1 LKKKSIFKQPTGFLK
16 RNHLLMSF
24 LSNKKNI
31 ETEVITL
38 LAQGDKKA
46 ISLAYK
52 NYADALFGIIV
63 RIVKTKEI
71 AEEVLQDTFVKV
83 WDNASKFDESK
94 GRLFTWFANIARNT
108 AIDMVR
114 SARYQKL
121 QKTDTLENPVHTNTA
136 SVANI
141 EIRDSGLEKVINSM
155 DEKYRK
161 IIDKLYFE
169 GYSHSELAKEMDI
182 PLGTVKS
189 RLRLAIKELRQKL
202 DGDFLTILLIILLF
216 LAAMV

>member
-1 LKKKSIFKQPTGFLK
+1 
-16 RNHLLMSF
+16 MSF

-31 ETEVITL
+31 ETEVIAL
-38 LAQGDKKA
+38 LSQGDKKA

-52 NYADALFGIIV
+52 NYADALFGIII

-83 WDNASKFDESK
+83 WSNASKFDKSK
-94 GRLFTWFANIARNT
+94 GRLFTWFANIARNS

-121 QKTDTLENPVHTNTA
+121 QKTDTLENTVHSNITA
-136 SVANI
+136 GANMD
-141 EIRDSGLEKVINSM
+141 IRDAGLEKVINSM
-155 DEKYRK
+155 DEKYRQ

-202 DGDFLTILLIILLF
+202 GGDFLTILLIILLL
-216 LAAMV
+216 LAAIL